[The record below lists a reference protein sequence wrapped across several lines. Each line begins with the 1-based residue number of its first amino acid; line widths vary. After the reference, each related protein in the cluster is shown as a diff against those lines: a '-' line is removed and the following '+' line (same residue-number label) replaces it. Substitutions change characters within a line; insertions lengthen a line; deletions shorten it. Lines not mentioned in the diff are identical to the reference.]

1 MATTFKAVTDTMQD
15 LNITVW
21 QVKSRTGNNLLGYQ
35 LDEKL
40 DIGSSI
46 DRLKKLLTEITSDS
60 VKVTLIPNLTKGK
73 GGNTLNQLNFE
84 VDLTSLR
91 PAAAVTGIAAMPAN
105 YNQVIQDMND
115 RYNKLAQELVETRYQ
130 QQINQLQAKI
140 EGLENAQ
147 PATTID
153 RFLELVIP
161 IGSAALQSFLNSPRV
176 IAWLNAYTP
185 DQQQPVNRKD
195 INGIEEEEE
204 STALDRLAA
213 VDPDYN
219 TFLEAVATA
228 AEKNPDQYFM
238 YKKMLCNA

>member
-84 VDLTSLR
+84 VDLNSLR
-91 PAAAVTGIAAMPAN
+91 PAPAVTGIAAMPAN
-105 YNQVIQDMND
+105 YNQVLQDMND

-130 QQINQLQAKI
+130 QQINQLQQKI
-140 EGLENAQ
+140 EGLENAK
-147 PATTID
+147 PATPID

-161 IGSAALQSFLNSPRV
+161 IALNSPKV
-176 IAWLNAYTP
+176 IGWLNGLIP
-185 DQQQPVNRKD
+185 DQQPVDRKD
-195 INGIEEEEE
+195 INGIDDE

-213 VDPDYN
+213 IDPDYIS
-219 TFLEAVATA
+219 FIEAVATA